1 MADAAGKD
9 DYRGLDVG
17 TSRIVLARPNGERPS
32 YNVQLNA
39 FIALPYAKMTEKM
52 LVDEGIYHRVNGREI
67 LAFGN
72 RVDEFA
78 NMLGGDTRRPMKTGV
93 LNPGEPKSK
102 EMMALAL
109 EEMCGKAKK
118 NAKICFS
125 VPSAPPDGQSEL
137 IFHEHVIKD
146 VLTGLGYQA
155 EAVNEGMAIVYAEL
169 ADDDLTG
176 IGVSFGGG
184 LCNVSVAY
192 LGLPILSF
200 STERAG
206 DYIDQSA
213 AKVTG
218 QTNTTVR
225 LHKESSDFRVG
236 ADGKDGVDQ
245 ALTIYHRDVINHVV
259 DRLEQELNTS
269 TRLPRSLRSMP
280 LVFGGGTAMVK
291 GFEPELKK
299 ALADANLPIEISEFR
314 QAKTTSNT
322 TAKGMLLASM
332 LNM

>member
-1 MADAAGKD
+1 
-9 DYRGLDVG
+9 
-17 TSRIVLARPNGERPS
+17 
-32 YNVQLNA
+32 
-39 FIALPYAKMTEKM
+39 
-52 LVDEGIYHRVNGREI
+52 
-67 LAFGN
+67 
-72 RVDEFA
+72 
-78 NMLGGDTRRPMKTGV
+78 
-93 LNPGEPKSK
+93 
-102 EMMALAL
+102 MALAL
-109 EEMCGKAKK
+109 EEMCGKARK

-200 STERAG
+200 STTRAG
-206 DYIDQSA
+206 DYIDKSA

-218 QTNTTVR
+218 QTPTTVR
-225 LHKESSDFRVG
+225 LHKESPAFKIGQDG
-236 ADGKDGVDQ
+236 ANGIDQ
-245 ALTIYHRDVINHVV
+245 ALTIYHQDVIRHVV
-259 DRLEQELNTS
+259 ERMEQELNAS
-269 TRLPRSLRSMP
+269 QRLPRSLRALP

-291 GFEPELKK
+291 GFEAELKK
-299 ALADANLPIEISEFR
+299 ALQNADLPLEITEIR

>member
-1 MADAAGKD
+1 
-9 DYRGLDVG
+9 
-17 TSRIVLARPNGERPS
+17 
-32 YNVQLNA
+32 
-39 FIALPYAKMTEKM
+39 
-52 LVDEGIYHRVNGREI
+52 
-67 LAFGN
+67 
-72 RVDEFA
+72 
-78 NMLGGDTRRPMKTGV
+78 
-93 LNPGEPKSK
+93 
-102 EMMALAL
+102 MALAL
-109 EEMCGKAKK
+109 EEMCGKARK

-137 IFHEHVIKD
+137 IFHEHVIKE

-169 ADDDLTG
+169 ADDDDLTG

-206 DYIDQSA
+206 DLYRPGPPPRSP
-213 AKVTG
+213 G
-218 QTNTTVR
+218 QTPTTVR
-225 LHKESSDFRVG
+225 LHKESS
-236 ADGKDGVDQ
+236 
-245 ALTIYHRDVINHVV
+245 
-259 DRLEQELNTS
+259 
-269 TRLPRSLRSMP
+269 RLPRRRHRQEDRPRPGAHHLPPGRHHPRGRPPRTGAQRQPAPPSQPAHRMP

-291 GFEPELKK
+291 GFEAELKK
-299 ALADANLPIEISEFR
+299 ALADANLPIEISEIR

>member
-1 MADAAGKD
+1 MADTAGKD

-17 TSRIVLARPNGERPS
+17 TSRIVLAKPNGERPT
-32 YNVQLNA
+32 YNIQLNA

-52 LVDEGIYHRVNGREI
+52 LVDEGIYHRVNGKEI

-78 NMLGGDTRRPMKTGV
+78 NMLGGDTRRPMKTG
-93 LNPGEPKSK
+93 LINAGEPKSK

-109 EEMCGKAKK
+109 EEMCGKARK

-125 VPSAPPDGQSEL
+125 VPSAPTDGQSEL

-146 VLTGLGYQA
+146 VLTSLGYQA
-155 EAVNEGMAIVYAEL
+155 EAVNEGMAVVYAEL

-176 IGVSFGGG
+176 IGMSFGGG
-184 LCNVSVAY
+184 LCNVSVSY

-200 STERAG
+200 STDRAG

-218 QTNTTVR
+218 QTTTTVR
-225 LHKESSDFRVG
+225 LHKESSAFKIGQEGVN
-236 ADGKDGVDQ
+236 GVDQ
-245 ALTIYHRDVINHVV
+245 ALTIYHQDIIRHVV
-259 DRLEQELNTS
+259 ERLEQELNAS
-269 TRLPRSLRSMP
+269 QRLPRSLRSLP
-280 LVFGGGTAMVK
+280 LVFGGGTSMVK
-291 GFEPELKK
+291 GFETELKK
-299 ALADANLPIEISEFR
+299 ALEDTNLPIEISEIR